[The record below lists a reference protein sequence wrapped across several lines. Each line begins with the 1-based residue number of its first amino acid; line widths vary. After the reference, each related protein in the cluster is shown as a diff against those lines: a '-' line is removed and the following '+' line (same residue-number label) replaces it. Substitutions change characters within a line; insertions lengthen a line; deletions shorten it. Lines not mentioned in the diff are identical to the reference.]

1 MQKIRV
7 TKVACSE
14 LSQQPA
20 KPGGSDSCV
29 PHESHSDFVE
39 DGGKEIMPTP
49 Q

>member
-14 LSQQPA
+14 LSQQLLD
-20 KPGGSDSCV
+20 KPKSDSCV
-29 PHESHSDFVE
+29 PHESRSDYVE
-39 DGGKEIMPTP
+39 DGGKEIIKNP